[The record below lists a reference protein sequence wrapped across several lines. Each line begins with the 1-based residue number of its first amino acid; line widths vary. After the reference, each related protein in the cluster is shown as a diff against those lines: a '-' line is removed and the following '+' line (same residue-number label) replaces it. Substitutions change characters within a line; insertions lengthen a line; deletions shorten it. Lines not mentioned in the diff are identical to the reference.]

1 MKLFQ
6 KLIAAPAIISLASGF
21 AVNAAEI
28 NSTDLSDYA
37 NSNNLVSL
45 GDFKSDTL
53 FPGDWAYDSLK
64 DLTNSPKFNGNSV
77 TRLEAAAELNSLIA
91 GGEGLMNG
99 AAIGRLSDE
108 LGSELAIMKG
118 RVDGLEAR
126 VNGIEAGSFSDTT
139 TMSGSAGFLIGAE
152 SLNGDAN
159 EAVMAEYFFEV
170 DLNTSFTGEDKLNIE
185 LETGNHPGVGVG
197 KDKEG
202 LDWGSDKGDSLAVS
216 DLNYTF
222 PLGGWTVAVGDS
234 MDASKTWPNACAV
247 NNMVDNLGDCGAA
260 NSVDLSGDVSFS
272 ASKEFGDGWEIG
284 LGVSADSGETSR
296 GMFTLEG
303 DDMYGVA
310 LGYETDTY
318 GFTAAYSMKEKTD
331 LESNDATGTEKD
343 GGEWDAADTQTNSTY
358 YGLVGYYSPEFS
370 PITLSGGIELT
381 DVEGSNTDKTQWTVG
396 VSTEVGEG
404 TLSATIGTNGSIA
417 DNAAEEMAYDLSY
430 EYPINDSMSITPFVY
445 IVEESAANKDDA
457 VGLGTFVSFSF

>member
-6 KLIAAPAIISLASGF
+6 KLIAAPAIISMASGL
-21 AVNAAEI
+21 AVNATEI
-28 NSTDLSDYA
+28 NSTDLSDYS

-53 FPGDWAYDSLK
+53 YPGDWAYDSLK
-64 DLTNSPKFNGNSV
+64 DLTKSSRFNGNSI
-77 TRLEAAAELNSLIA
+77 TRLEAAAELNNLIA

-139 TMSGSAGFLIGAE
+139 TMSGTAGFLIGAE
-152 SLNGDAN
+152 SLDGNAN

-185 LETGNHPGVGVG
+185 IETGNHSGAGVG

-202 LDWGSDKGDSLAVS
+202 LDWGSSGVSNGLTGENAANLPDVLAIS
-216 DLNYTF
+216 DVNYTF
-222 PLGGWTVAVGDS
+222 PVGNWTVAVGDS
-234 MDASKTWPNACAV
+234 MDASKTWPNACSM

-260 NSVDLSGDVSFS
+260 NSVDLSGDVSLS
-272 ASKEFGDGWEIG
+272 AATGFGDGWELG
-284 LGVSADSGETSR
+284 LGVSSASGSKGLFNKESTDS
-296 GMFTLEG
+296 
-303 DDMYGVA
+303 YGFAV
-310 LGYETDTY
+310 GYETDTY
-318 GFTAAYSMKEKTD
+318 GVTAAYSD
-331 LESNDATGTEKD
+331 KD
-343 GGEWDAADTQTNSTY
+343 SYSYA
-358 YGLVGYYSPEFS
+358 GLTAFYSPESLPTTF
-370 PITLSGGIELT
+370 SGGFEFGT
-381 DVEGSNTDKTQWTVG
+381 PETETSEAKDKSQWAFG
-396 VSTEVGEG
+396 ISSEVGEG
-404 TLSATIGTNGSIA
+404 TLSFNLGTNGAIA
-417 DNAAEEMAYDLSY
+417 ENAADEMAYDLSY
-430 EYPINDSMSITPFVY
+430 EYPINDSMSVTPFVY

-457 VGLGTFVSFSF
+457 VGIGASLMFSF